1 MNWVDK
7 QRMLISSNEMSTDDD
22 TVSNNHNV
30 NQHHVLTCS
39 KSSVPV
45 SPPIQETAN
54 TRTKITILEQT
65 RKIIDQDPS
74 TSDNLVTHNGD
85 SGVNNTDTIKIPN
98 NFNNGKPEPKLNNN
112 TFKEMKQIEQKFKKN
127 EVQLKIKEAI
137 LNDSTYEKS
146 RLLDRLFKAE
156 TRNMELEM
164 MIKTLNSKVHEPTDS
179 PYGNTLVAQHWRIV
193 GMVGKRLALA
203 LQQWSDVGPT
213 YLHQL

>member
-30 NQHHVLTCS
+30 SQHHVLTCS

-85 SGVNNTDTIKIPN
+85 SCLNNTDTIEIPN

-112 TFKEMKQIEQKFKKN
+112 TFKEMKQIEQKLKKN
-127 EVQLKIKEAI
+127 EEQLKIKEAI
-137 LNDSTYEKS
+137 LNDSTSEKS

-164 MIKTLNSKVHEPTDS
+164 MIKTLNSKVNEPTDS
-179 PYGNTLVAQHWRIV
+179 PYGNTLVAQHWRII
-193 GMVGKRLALA
+193 GMVGKRLVLA
-203 LQQWSDVGPT
+203 LQQWPDVGPT